1 MSTTTETPAAAPK
14 VSAPSLAQS
23 ATFRT
28 FVTVFA
34 LATPI
39 IYVVCEMRNWP
50 LFTYHPGTNR
60 LDLGWSAAVRDQG
73 PAMYWYGW
81 TATTLIGAGVL
92 GLIGTALPQAVVR
105 KIPLALIWLL
115 PILAIIPL
123 AWALYE
129 PFWSKG

>member
-81 TATTLIGAGVL
+81 TATMLIGSAIL
-92 GLIGTALPQAVVR
+92 GGSATMMPENVTK
-105 KIPLALIWLL
+105 KIPLSLVWILPLAAV
-115 PILAIIPL
+115 PILIY
-123 AWALYE
+123 ALRF
-129 PFWSKG
+129 FWRWE